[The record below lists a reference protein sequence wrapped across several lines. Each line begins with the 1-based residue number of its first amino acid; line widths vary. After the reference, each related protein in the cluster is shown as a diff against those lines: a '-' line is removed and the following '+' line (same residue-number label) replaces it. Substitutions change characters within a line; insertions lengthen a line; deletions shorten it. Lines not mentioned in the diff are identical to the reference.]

1 MRSWKKWT
9 GAIVAISLI
18 GTACANANNNENQTT
33 NQGNGGKDTF
43 QIGMVTNV
51 GGINDQSFNEIT
63 WTGLTRAGK
72 ELPADVKYLESKRED
87 DYVPNLTRFAREKR
101 DLIWGVGFKFEK
113 ALPEVAKRFP
123 EQTFGVV
130 DTNLNNQVP
139 KNVAAITFREEEGS
153 YLMGV
158 MAGLTTKTNKV
169 GFVGGISSPLIKRFE
184 VGYRAGV
191 KAVNPKATVQVA
203 YTESFTDATKARS
216 IASNMYNGGADV
228 IYHAAGGAG
237 KGVFDEAKTRDVGKY
252 FVIGADL
259 DQSNLAP
266 NHTLSSMVKR
276 LDKAVY
282 DFSKQVKDRTAT
294 LGTVTDLGLKED
306 GIAYPY
312 SKYVTPEVKAKVE
325 EYKQKIVQG
334 QIKVPKTE
342 AELK

>member
-1 MRSWKKWT
+1 MRSWKKW
-9 GAIVAISLI
+9 AVVLSIVLI
-18 GTACANANNNENQTT
+18 GTACANAKNNAGNQTT
-33 NQGNGGKDTF
+33 NQGNKAKSNF

-51 GGINDQSFNEIT
+51 DGINDQSFNEIT
-63 WTGLTRAGK
+63 WKGLSRAGK

-101 DLIWGVGFKFEK
+101 DLIWGVGFRFEK

-123 EQTFGVV
+123 KQTFGVI

-139 KNVAAITFREEEGS
+139 KNVAAITFREQEGS

-216 IASNMYNGGADV
+216 IAANMYNGGADV

-237 KGVFDEAKTRDVGKY
+237 KGVFDEAKTRTAGKY

-276 LDKAVY
+276 LDKAVF
-282 DFSKQVKDRTAT
+282 DVSKQVKDHTAT

-342 AELK
+342 AEL